1 MLEGRKIQNLSP
13 MERIIFLTFFIPL
26 YVAAQDPFGQKAD
39 ARSLALGGTGLC
51 RIDSWIGSNNA
62 AALAFSQ
69 KSSISSSHR
78 QVYALEALQK
88 SAVNLVLKTFGKHL
102 GYSIEY
108 FGFQD
113 YNQSKIMLA
122 YGHKLSANLA
132 IGLRLGAEAY
142 HIAEGSKAWIP
153 SAEIYLYGKG
163 NTKLSYALAIRN
175 PFSRKLSPEYK
186 VKPSYFALGMQYEF
200 NDELSLA
207 FETESAWEES
217 LLIMAG
223 LEYQITKVLFIRLGG
238 KHLERLNFSG
248 GMGLEWQNWAINLSY
263 LQSQAWGSEI
273 CFDFNYNF

>member
-1 MLEGRKIQNLSP
+1 MLEGRKLQNLSP
-13 MERIIFLTFFIPL
+13 MERIIFLTFLIPL
-26 YVAAQDPFGQKAD
+26 FIAAQDPFGQKAD

-51 RIDSWIGSNNA
+51 RIDCWTGSNNA

-69 KSSISSSHR
+69 ESSISSSHR
-78 QVYALEALQK
+78 QVYTLEALQK
-88 SAVNLVLKTFGKHL
+88 SSVNLVLKTFGKHL

-108 FGFQD
+108 FGFQH
-113 YNQSKIMLA
+113 YNQSKMMLA

-132 IGLRLGAEAY
+132 IGLRIGAEAY
-142 HIAEGSKAWIP
+142 HITEGSSAWVP
-153 SAEIYLYGKG
+153 STEIYLYGKG
-163 NTKLSYALAIRN
+163 NSNLSYALAIRN

-207 FETESAWEES
+207 FESESAWKES

-223 LEYQITKVLFIRLGG
+223 IEYQITKTLFIRLGS

-248 GMGLEWQNWAINLSY
+248 GAGIEWQSWAINLSY